1 MTSHT
6 INPYES
12 PHAGGR
18 LQTADGATSLLA
30 PRAVALMTMIAAAA
44 ATRIIPHP
52 WNFTAVGAMCLFGGA
67 YFRRTWQ
74 AFAVPLAALVL
85 SDLVLAAT
93 RYDFGLFGYTSIW
106 VGYGLFALT
115 ALIGMSLRGRVSAVG
130 VLLAAVGSSLMF
142 FFVSNLVAWLEG
154 HGGYAYT
161 PAGLV
166 SCYVAAIPFAR
177 NMLAA
182 NVFYSA
188 VLFGG
193 YELLSLR
200 WPALRQSAVA
210 QVSA

>member
-1 MTSHT
+1 M
-6 INPYES
+6 
-12 PHAGGR
+12 A
-18 LQTADGATSLLA
+18 
-30 PRAVALMTMIAAAA
+30 MIAAAA

-74 AFAVPLAALVL
+74 AFLVPLAALVL

-93 RYDFGLFGYTSIW
+93 RYSFGLFGYTSIL
-106 VGYGLFALT
+106 VGYGLFTLT
-115 ALIGMSLRGRVSAVG
+115 ALLGTLLRGRVNVAT
-130 VLLAAVGSSLMF
+130 VLVAAIGSSLMF
-142 FFVSNLVAWLEG
+142 FFVSNFVAWLEG
-154 HGGYAYT
+154 HGGYPYT

-177 NMLAA
+177 NMFAA

-193 YELLSLR
+193 YELMSLR
-200 WPALRQSAVA
+200 WPALRQTALA
-210 QVSA
+210 PARA